1 MAKKKDEL
9 QFGQVPLPQALK
21 QYSLSKLNWSGLNR
35 RQVIDTG
42 ALSMECNISTNE
54 APYLTPSQSRFDVV
68 SDYNLVTKDNN
79 SEEVVGYK
87 HPISLFTFDNF
98 LVVIYREKESIKI
111 DYLILNTKGKIK
123 EVHTGLIKT
132 GVQTKEQKE
141 KEDNTQRSMV
151 QFNVYE
157 NSVDVLDGTYVK
169 KLLLFPDKV
178 SMFMK
183 IVNTDRKPQEMYDEA
198 QKKGETIDIDVMYC
212 YQESSTSKKE
222 YYVWQDRKFVKSGG
236 NGHFAPASLDVRIE
250 KYYNDGYV
258 QTKDEYYNDGYR
270 KSSRQTYND
279 GYKKVEYNKSGGKA
293 RFYDGYD
300 KVNSGTYKDGETYY
314 ERQGACSPYTYIV
327 VTDLEEGD
335 DVTGLYQ
342 RAISSLKQMT
352 NVAFYERTGTSFPYT
367 YIRVYAE
374 LDYGSD
380 ISNYYEK
387 VSDGASTVQTKL
399 YVRKADDNGTII
411 PYEYEEVTEIEYG
424 TDISDY
430 YEKISD
436 KEVTAKAYYKR
447 TDNTDNED
455 SSSNKKYQY
464 ELVKNLENGKKVS
477 KYYEFTDSY
486 APPLDSDKGC
496 YWFNTYDEK
505 TYQFCSDTGDGKS
518 GFGITVPPSFPNLKY
533 AVVHLSRLFGVD
545 EDRVHVSGYNDY
557 SNWNLDTVEESN
569 ESNAWSSASQT
580 NSKAGGNFVGISVY
594 DNHVVCFKRD
604 FMHEIYNSKN
614 PFRLVDVYAEGS
626 IDNRSI
632 QEVNGK
638 LIFASEDEIKVYT
651 GSQPREIGYNLG
663 IDEFASAVSGSD
675 GRNYY
680 LYCTDKRGNDYFFV
694 YDTMVNQWSQQAIDS
709 EVLGFAHNQYGMYM
723 LCKNGFIY
731 KMDTGDYKDDW
742 SCETDLSTILTSSSS
757 STYQTV
763 NIKHISKFQMLAYIK
778 GRFKV
783 YALYDDEEF
792 NPETSQLLYDSNG
805 RTGMQAIRLKPRMT
819 ANYGYKLHFEGHGYV
834 RFYQMELAITP
845 GGELFA
851 SSR

>member
-1 MAKKKDEL
+1 MAKKQNEL

-42 ALSMECNISTNE
+42 ALSMECNISTAE
-54 APYLTPSQSRFDVV
+54 APYLTPSQSRVNIL
-68 SDYNLVTKDNN
+68 SDMGL
-79 SEEVVGYK
+79 EYK
-87 HPISLFTFDNF
+87 HPISLFSFDDF
-98 LVVIYREKESIKI
+98 LVVIYRDDTELKL
-111 DYLILNTKGKIK
+111 DYLVLSDKKNSKGKITK
-123 EVHTGLIKT
+123 VYTGLIKK
-132 GVQTKEQKE
+132 GVTEE
-141 KEDNTQRSMV
+141 TDEIQRSMV

-157 NSVDVLDGTYVK
+157 NAVDVLGGTYVK
-169 KLLLFPDKV
+169 KLILFPDKV

-183 IVNTDRKPQEMYDEA
+183 IVDTDKDPTTFDKQAVKDGNA
-198 QKKGETIDIDVMYC
+198 DIDVMYC
-212 YQESSTSKKE
+212 QKESSGKKT
-222 YYVWQDRKFVKSGG
+222 YYVWNGAIGRFTLTGG
-236 NGHFAPASLDVRIE
+236 VNYFKTSNLDVEIK
-250 KYYNDGYV
+250 KYYNDGYT

-270 KSSRQTYND
+270 KSSKQTYND
-279 GYKKVEYNKSGGKA
+279 GYKKTEYNKDSSKKA
-293 RFYDGYD
+293 RFYDGYQ
-300 KVNSGTYKDGETYY
+300 KQWSGSYNEDDGIVYY
-314 ERQGACSPYTYIV
+314 QRQGTCSPYTYITV
-327 VTDLEEGD
+327 ADLKNGD
-335 DVTGLYQ
+335 SVAGLYI
-342 RAISSLKQMT
+342 RAFSPLKQMT

-367 YIRVYAE
+367 YTRVYAE
-374 LDYGSD
+374 LDYNSD

-387 VSDGASTVQTKL
+387 VSDSTGTVQTKL

-411 PYEYEEVTEIEYG
+411 PYEYEEVTDIAYG
-424 TDISDY
+424 TNITDY

-447 TDNTDNED
+447 TENTDKD
-455 SSSNKKYQY
+455 STGKYKY
-464 ELVKNLENGKKVS
+464 ELIKNLENGKKVS
-477 KYYEFTDSY
+477 KYYEFTENY
-486 APPLDSDKGC
+486 APPEGSNKSC
-496 YWFNTYDEK
+496 YWLNTYNNQ

-518 GFGITVPPSFPNLKY
+518 GFGLLSVAPSFPNLKY

-557 SNWNLDTVEESN
+557 TNWNLDTVAESN

-580 NSKAGGNFVGISVY
+580 NTKAGGNFTGITVY

-638 LIFASEDEIKVYT
+638 LIFASDDEIKVYT

-663 IDEFASAVSGSD
+663 IDEFKSAVSGSD

-680 LYCTDKRGNDYFFV
+680 LYCTDRQGEMYLFA
-694 YDTMVNQWSQQAIDS
+694 YDTMVGQWSQQAIKS
-709 EVLGFAHNQYGMYM
+709 EVLGFAHNKNGMYM
-723 LCKNGFIY
+723 LCKDGVVY
-731 KMDTGDYKDDW
+731 KMDTNKYTDDW

-757 STYQTV
+757 SAYQTV
-763 NIKHISKFQMLAYIK
+763 NIKHIAKFQMLAYIE

-783 YALYDDEEF
+783 YALYDNEKF

-805 RTGMQAIRLKPRMT
+805 RKGMQAIRLKPRMT

-834 RFYQMELAITP
+834 RFYEMELSITP
-845 GGELFA
+845 GGELFV

>member
-1 MAKKKDEL
+1 MAKKQNEL

-42 ALSMECNISTNE
+42 ALSMEYNISTAE
-54 APYLTPSQSRFDVV
+54 APYLTPSQSRVDIL
-68 SDYNLVTKDNN
+68 SDMGL
-79 SEEVVGYK
+79 EYK
-87 HPISLFTFDNF
+87 HPISLFSFDDF
-98 LVVIYREKESIKI
+98 LVVIYRDDTELKL
-111 DYLILNTKGKIK
+111 DYLVLSDKKNSKGQITK
-123 EVHTGLIKT
+123 VYTGLIKK
-132 GVQTKEQKE
+132 GVTEE
-141 KEDNTQRSMV
+141 TDAIQRSMA

-157 NSVDVLDGTYVK
+157 NAVDVLGGTYVK
-169 KLLLFPDKV
+169 KLILFPDKV

-183 IVNTDRKPQEMYDEA
+183 IVDTDKDPTTFDKQAVEDGNA
-198 QKKGETIDIDVMYC
+198 DIDVMYC
-212 YQESSTSKKE
+212 QKESSGKKT
-222 YYVWQDRKFVKSGG
+222 YYVWNGAIGRFTLTGG
-236 NGHFAPASLDVRIE
+236 VNYFKTSNLDVEIK
-250 KYYNDGYV
+250 KYYNDGYT

-270 KSSRQTYND
+270 KSSKQTYND
-279 GYKKVEYNKSGGKA
+279 GYKKTEYKVFRDGYVPIEDTNETT
-293 RFYDGYD
+293 YDGGDVY
-300 KVNSGTYKDGETYY
+300 YY
-314 ERQGACSPYTYIV
+314 ERQGEYSPYTYTV
-327 VTDLEEGD
+327 ATWLQQGD
-335 DVTGLYQ
+335 KLKGKGLYQ
-342 RAISSLKQMT
+342 REPAPLGTNT
-352 NVAFYERTGTSFPYT
+352 NVTFYERTGTSFPYT
-367 YIRVYAE
+367 YVKVRN
-374 LDYGSD
+374 LKTGDN
-380 ISNYYEK
+380 ISSYYEK
-387 VSDGASTVQTKL
+387 VSDSTGTVQTKL

-411 PYEYEEVTEIEYG
+411 PYEYEEVTDIAYG
-424 TDISDY
+424 TNITDY

-447 TDNTDNED
+447 TENTDKD
-455 SSSNKKYQY
+455 SDDKYKY
-464 ELVKNLENGKKVS
+464 ELIKNLENGKKVS
-477 KYYEFTDSY
+477 KYYEFTENY
-486 APPLDSDKGC
+486 APPEGSNKSC
-496 YWFNTYDEK
+496 YWLNTYNNK
-505 TYQFCSDTGDGKS
+505 TYQFCSDRGDGKS
-518 GFGITVPPSFPNLKY
+518 GFGMTASPSFPNLKY

-557 SNWNLDTVEESN
+557 TNWNLDTVAESN

-580 NSKAGGNFVGISVY
+580 NTKAGGNFTGITVY

-638 LIFASEDEIKVYT
+638 LIFASDDEIKVYT

-663 IDEFASAVSGSD
+663 IDEFKSAVSGGD

-680 LYCTDKRGNDYFFV
+680 LYCTDRQGEMYLFV
-694 YDTMVNQWSQQAIDS
+694 YDTMVGQWSQQVINS
-709 EVLGFAHNQYGMYM
+709 EVLCFAHNKNGMYM
-723 LCKNGFIY
+723 LCKDGVVY
-731 KMDTGDYKDDW
+731 KMDTNKYTDDW

-763 NIKHISKFQMLAYIK
+763 NIKHIAKFQMLAYIE

-783 YALYDDEEF
+783 YALYDNEEF

-805 RTGMQAIRLKPRMT
+805 RKGMQAIRLKPRMT

-834 RFYQMELAITP
+834 RFYEMELGITP
-845 GGELFA
+845 GGELFV